1 MTENDFEL
9 LCKDGS
15 RRPVGEYH
23 NCNWGKV
30 TSDAIVSSSA
40 KSSDVRKKYQAFL
53 QVCILLP
60 RRIILFNLISCIC
73 IIYLVFHRLPP
84 DYTRL

>member
-1 MTENDFEL
+1 MSLSENDFEL

-15 RRPVGEYH
+15 RRPVNEYL

-40 KSSDVRKKYQAFL
+40 KSSNVRKKYQAFL
-53 QVCILLP
+53 QVCTLLDSVYMT
-60 RRIILFNLISCIC
+60 RCEIMIAKT
-73 IIYLVFHRLPP
+73 LPQFSQ
-84 DYTRL
+84 LCEI